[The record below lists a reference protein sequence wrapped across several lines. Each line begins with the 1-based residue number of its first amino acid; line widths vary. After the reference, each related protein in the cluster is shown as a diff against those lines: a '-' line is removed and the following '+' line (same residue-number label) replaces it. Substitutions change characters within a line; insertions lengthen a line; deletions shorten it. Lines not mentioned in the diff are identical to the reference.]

1 MRRKKEV
8 TMQAIAD
15 ELEISKVTVSKALN
29 DKEGVSDEL
38 KLKIKQI
45 AEAMGYK
52 KSNIDATEENESPKY
67 IGIMVK
73 EKYVNSEERVTF
85 YLKFYQKLA
94 SQLNAKGYMCNL
106 FTLKSEGKQERELPK
121 LFLETPIHGVIVIGN
136 IHKEYIS
143 AIRGLDIPM
152 VFLDFY
158 DSDNNIDCVLTD
170 NYYSAYEITNYLVK
184 NGHEKIGFVGNI
196 NATSSIQDRFLGYY
210 RSLLEAKLEIRTHW
224 VISDR
229 DEEGEAI
236 AFILP
241 QEMPTAFVCNC
252 DDTAY
257 KFINHLKKQGYKVPD
272 EISIVGFDN
281 DIYAEVCEPKLTT
294 LAVDVET
301 MTQKASTLMISKVE
315 EEVTVKSTRIFVTGD
330 IIYRNSV
337 KKIN

>member
-1 MRRKKEV
+1 
-8 TMQAIAD
+8 
-15 ELEISKVTVSKALN
+15 
-29 DKEGVSDEL
+29 
-38 KLKIKQI
+38 
-45 AEAMGYK
+45 
-52 KSNIDATEENESPKY
+52 
-67 IGIMVK
+67 
-73 EKYVNSEERVTF
+73 
-85 YLKFYQKLA
+85 
-94 SQLNAKGYMCNL
+94 
-106 FTLKSEGKQERELPK
+106 
-121 LFLETPIHGVIVIGN
+121 
-136 IHKEYIS
+136 
-143 AIRGLDIPM
+143 
-152 VFLDFY
+152 
-158 DSDNNIDCVLTD
+158 
-170 NYYSAYEITNYLVK
+170 
-184 NGHEKIGFVGNI
+184 

-301 MTQKASTLMISKVE
+301 MTQKAATLMISKVE